1 MLPEILTLTVV
12 PCCIPSCIQILKGL
26 KSQRKKKTTT
36 EESVLTVLGY
46 LSTNYTFLNS
56 LSSDKM
62 KQCLHFLHD
71 LSMFIILL

>member
-1 MLPEILTLTVV
+1 MLPEILTLTIV

-26 KSQRKKKTTT
+26 KSQGKKPTK

-46 LSTNYTFLNS
+46 LSTNDTFLNS
-56 LSSDKM
+56 SFSDKM
-62 KQCLHFLHD
+62 KQCLHFLHH